1 MSRARFARYGVNKGV
16 TEADYEIPNVTVA
29 QPTFLEGNREALIA
43 VVLMSHTAHIPSH
56 RKPRRSASK
65 LALRAGVAGG
75 VLGTI
80 AVAGAAGPANAE
92 PVTET
97 IEMPTLGSLETG
109 TGLASAVAASAEASQ
124 QEALDQSLQTQENLA
139 LQKAAKEAKKAKAE
153 ADRKAAAE
161 KAEKARLKAEAEA
174 KAEQERKDA
183 QERASRT
190 SERTQLTS
198 TSASGDSSDS
208 GSSAGSGESQTQA
221 PSGSAAAI
229 VAFARAQVG
238 DSYVTGGTGPNS
250 WDCSGLVQA
259 AYRQA
264 GIDLP
269 RISYDQSSM
278 GTSVSL
284 SNLQPGDI
292 LYWGSRSGSY
302 HVAIYV
308 GGGNYVGAQNSST
321 GVVERSLDWD
331 MPSGAVRLL

>member
-1 MSRARFARYGVNKGV
+1 
-16 TEADYEIPNVTVA
+16 
-29 QPTFLEGNREALIA
+29 
-43 VVLMSHTAHIPSH
+43 MSHTAHIPSH

-80 AVAGAAGPANAE
+80 AVAGAAGPASAE

-97 IEMPTLGSLETG
+97 IEMPTLGSLDSG

-124 QEALDQSLQTQENLA
+124 QEALDQNLQTQEDAA
-139 LQKAAKEAKKAKAE
+139 LKKAAKEAKTAKAE

-161 KAEKARLKAEAEA
+161 RAEKARLKAE
-174 KAEQERKDA
+174 QERKEA
-183 QERASRT
+183 EERASRDAA
-190 SERTQLTS
+190 RTQLSTTS
-198 TSASGDSSDS
+198 SSNDSGSSSSDS
-208 GSSAGSGESQTQA
+208 GTDASDSNTQTQA

-229 VAFARAQVG
+229 VAFARAQIG
-238 DSYVTGGTGPNS
+238 DAYVSGGTGPNS

-259 AYRQA
+259 AYRAA

-269 RISYDQSSM
+269 RISYEQSSM

-284 SNLQPGDI
+284 SDLQPGDI

-308 GGGNYVGAQNSST
+308 GGGMYVGAQNPST

-331 MPSGAVRLL
+331 TPSGAVRIL

>member
-1 MSRARFARYGVNKGV
+1 
-16 TEADYEIPNVTVA
+16 
-29 QPTFLEGNREALIA
+29 
-43 VVLMSHTAHIPSH
+43 MSHTAHIPSH

-75 VLGTI
+75 VLSTI

-97 IEMPTLGSLETG
+97 IEMPTLGSLG
-109 TGLASAVAASAEASQ
+109 TDLSSAVAASAEASQ
-124 QEALDQSLQTQENLA
+124 QEALDQSLEAQEAAA
-139 LQKAAKEAKKAKAE
+139 LEKAAKEAKKAKAE
-153 ADRKAAAE
+153 ADRKAEAE
-161 KAEKARLKAEAEA
+161 RAEKARQEAEA
-174 KAEQERKDA
+174 KAERERAEAEARAEA
-183 QERASRT
+183 QARASRDAA
-190 SERTQLTS
+190 RTQLST
-198 TSASGDSSDS
+198 TSASDS
-208 GSSAGSGESQTQA
+208 GSDSSSSSDSDSSSSSASESTQVA
-221 PSGSAAAI
+221 SGSAAAI
-229 VAFARAQVG
+229 VAFAKAQVG
-238 DSYVTGGTGPNS
+238 DAYVSGGTGPNS

-259 AYRQA
+259 AYRAA

-308 GGGNYVGAQNSST
+308 GGGKYVGAQNPST

-331 MPSGAVRLL
+331 TPSGAVRIL

>member
-1 MSRARFARYGVNKGV
+1 
-16 TEADYEIPNVTVA
+16 
-29 QPTFLEGNREALIA
+29 
-43 VVLMSHTAHIPSH
+43 MSHTAHIPSH

-65 LALRAGVAGG
+65 MALRAGVAGG

-97 IEMPTLGSLETG
+97 IEMPTLGSLDAAG
-109 TGLASAVAASAEASQ
+109 GLASAVAASAEASQ
-124 QEALDQSLQTQENLA
+124 QEALDQSLQTQEDAA

-153 ADRKAAAE
+153 AERKAAAE
-161 KAEKARLKAEAEA
+161 RAEEARLKAEKERQEA
-174 KAEQERKDA
+174 AA
-183 QERASRT
+183 RASRD
-190 SERTQLTS
+190 SARTQLTS
-198 TSASGDSSDS
+198 TSASNDGGSTASDS
-208 GSSAGSGESQTQA
+208 GSQTQA
-221 PSGSAAAI
+221 PTGSAAAI
-229 VAFARAQVG
+229 VAFAKAQIG
-238 DSYVTGGTGPNS
+238 DAYVSGGTGPNS

-259 AYRQA
+259 AYRAA

-269 RISYDQSSM
+269 RISYEQSSM

-308 GGGNYVGAQNSST
+308 GGGKYVGAQNPSS
-321 GVVERSLDWD
+321 GVVEHTMDWD
-331 MPSGAVRLL
+331 TPSGAVRIL

>member
-1 MSRARFARYGVNKGV
+1 
-16 TEADYEIPNVTVA
+16 
-29 QPTFLEGNREALIA
+29 
-43 VVLMSHTAHIPSH
+43 MSHTAHIPSH

-97 IEMPTLGSLETG
+97 IEMPTLGSLAAG
-109 TGLASAVAASAEASQ
+109 SNLASAVAASAEASQ
-124 QEALDQSLQTQENLA
+124 QEALDQSLQTLEQAA
-139 LQKAAKEAKKAKAE
+139 LKKASQDAKKAKAE

-161 KAEKARLKAEAEA
+161 RAEKARLKAEKEREEAEEA
-174 KAEQERKDA
+174 A
-183 QERASRT
+183 ERASRT
-190 SERTQLTS
+190 STRTQLATNS
-198 TSASGDSSDS
+198 SSNDGGSSSSSSSSSDS
-208 GSSAGSGESQTQA
+208 GSSASDSGSRTQA
-221 PSGSAAAI
+221 PTGSAASI

-238 DSYVTGGTGPNS
+238 DAYVSGGTGPNS

-259 AYRQA
+259 AYRAA

-269 RISYDQSSM
+269 RISYQQSSM
-278 GTSVSL
+278 GSSVSL
-284 SNLQPGDI
+284 GNLQPGDI

-308 GGGNYVGAQNSST
+308 GGGKYVGAQNSST

-331 MPSGAVRLL
+331 PPSGAVRIL

>member
-1 MSRARFARYGVNKGV
+1 
-16 TEADYEIPNVTVA
+16 
-29 QPTFLEGNREALIA
+29 
-43 VVLMSHTAHIPSH
+43 MSHTAHIPSH

-97 IEMPTLGSLETG
+97 IEMPTLGSLDTA
-109 TGLASAVAASAEASQ
+109 GLASAVAASAETSQ
-124 QEALDQSLQTQENLA
+124 QEALDQSLQAQENAA

-153 ADRKAAAE
+153 ADRKAEAE
-161 KAEKARLKAEAEA
+161 RAEKARAEAEA
-174 KAEQERKDA
+174 KAQAEQERKDA
-183 QERASRT
+183 EERASRDRA
-190 SERTQLTS
+190 RTQLSTTS
-198 TSASGDSSDS
+198 TTSSNTGSSVSDSDSNGSGSTGSSSSDG
-208 GSSAGSGESQTQA
+208 GSSAGSSTETQA
-221 PSGSAAAI
+221 PSGTAAAI

-238 DSYVTGGTGPNS
+238 DAYVMGGTGPNS

-259 AYRQA
+259 AYASA

-269 RISYDQSSM
+269 RISGDQSSR

-284 SNLQPGDI
+284 SNLQPGDV

-308 GGGNYVGAQNSST
+308 GGGKYIGAQNPST

-331 MPSGAVRLL
+331 TPSGAVRIL

>member
-1 MSRARFARYGVNKGV
+1 MS
-16 TEADYEIPNVTVA
+16 
-29 QPTFLEGNREALIA
+29 Q
-43 VVLMSHTAHIPSH
+43 TAHIPSH

-75 VLGTI
+75 VLSTI

-97 IEMPTLGSLETG
+97 IEMPTLGSLG
-109 TGLASAVAASAEASQ
+109 TDLSSAVAASAEASE
-124 QEALDQSLQTQENLA
+124 QEALDQSLEAQEAAA
-139 LQKAAKEAKKAKAE
+139 LEKAAKDAKKAKAE
-153 ADRKAAAE
+153 ADRKAEAE
-161 KAEKARLKAEAEA
+161 RAEKARKEAEA
-174 KAEQERKDA
+174 KAEAERA
-183 QERASRT
+183 AAEARAEARERASRDAA
-190 SERTQLTS
+190 RTQLTA
-198 TSASGDSSDS
+198 TSASDSSSDS
-208 GSSAGSGESQTQA
+208 DSSSSASESTQVA
-221 PSGSAAAI
+221 SGSAAAI
-229 VAFARAQVG
+229 VAFAKAQVG
-238 DSYVTGGTGPNS
+238 DAYVSGGTGPNS

-259 AYRQA
+259 AYRAA

-269 RISYDQSSM
+269 RISYSQSSM

-308 GGGNYVGAQNSST
+308 GGGKYVGAQNPST

-331 MPSGAVRLL
+331 RPSGAVRIL

>member
-1 MSRARFARYGVNKGV
+1 
-16 TEADYEIPNVTVA
+16 
-29 QPTFLEGNREALIA
+29 
-43 VVLMSHTAHIPSH
+43 MSHTAHIPSH

-97 IEMPTLGSLETG
+97 IEMPTLGSLDAG
-109 TGLASAVAASAEASQ
+109 TNLASAVAAAAEASQ
-124 QEALDQSLQTQENLA
+124 QEALDQSLQSLEQA
-139 LQKAAKEAKKAKAE
+139 AFQKASQEAKKAKAE

-161 KAEKARLKAEAEA
+161 RAEKARLKAE
-174 KAEQERKDA
+174 KERKEA
-183 QERASRT
+183 EEAAERASRAAA
-190 SERTQLTS
+190 RTQLS
-198 TSASGDSSDS
+198 TNSSSNDGGSSSSSSDS
-208 GSSAGSGESQTQA
+208 GAGASDSDSRTQA
-221 PSGSAAAI
+221 PTGSAASI

-238 DSYVTGGTGPNS
+238 DSYVSGGTGPNS

-259 AYRQA
+259 AYRAA

-269 RISYDQSSM
+269 RISYQQSSM
-278 GTSVSL
+278 GSSVSL

-308 GGGNYVGAQNSST
+308 GGGKYVGAQNSST

-331 MPSGAVRLL
+331 PPSGAVRIL

>member
-1 MSRARFARYGVNKGV
+1 
-16 TEADYEIPNVTVA
+16 
-29 QPTFLEGNREALIA
+29 
-43 VVLMSHTAHIPSH
+43 MSHTAHIPSH

-97 IEMPTLGSLETG
+97 IEMPTLGSLDGVTG
-109 TGLASAVAASAEASQ
+109 IASAVAASAEASQ
-124 QEALDQSLQTQENLA
+124 QEALDQNLRSREDAALQTA
-139 LQKAAKEAKKAKAE
+139 SKEAKKAKAE
-153 ADRKAAAE
+153 AERKAAAE
-161 KAEKARLKAEAEA
+161 RAEKARLKAE
-174 KAEQERKDA
+174 QERKEA
-183 QERASRT
+183 AERERASRD
-190 SERTQLTS
+190 SVRTQLSSTS
-198 TSASGDSSDS
+198 TSDDS
-208 GSSAGSGESQTQA
+208 GSSSSDGGSSASQGDSQTQA

-229 VAFARAQVG
+229 VAFARAQIG
-238 DSYVTGGTGPNS
+238 DAYVSGGTGPNS

-259 AYRQA
+259 AYKAA

-269 RISYDQSSM
+269 RISYEQSSM

-284 SNLQPGDI
+284 SDLQPGDV

-308 GGGNYVGAQNSST
+308 GGGKYVGAQNPST
-321 GVVERSLDWD
+321 GVVEHTMDWD
-331 MPSGAVRLL
+331 TPSGAVRIL